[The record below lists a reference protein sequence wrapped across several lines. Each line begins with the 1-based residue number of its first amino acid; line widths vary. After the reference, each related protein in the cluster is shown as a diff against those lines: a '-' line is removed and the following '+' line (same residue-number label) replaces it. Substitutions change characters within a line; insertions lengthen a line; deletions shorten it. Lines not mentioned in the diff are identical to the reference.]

1 MVLCSR
7 LSLQIIT
14 GRIVKFASPVLGL
27 FRSRFHGSTWF
38 DPNKGQPRSRWK
50 CAPPAVSLLIMS
62 RSGRPR
68 TSHRL
73 LAEDCTSIH
82 PPNYISWPRNREGP
96 IHVDL
101 VATWPDGSNLTIP
114 VDLTSTKTPSGGLRA
129 WFLCPNCSRRC
140 GKLFVVDEND
150 REFRCRL
157 CLDLAYRVQYRKS
170 MRHRVFRLVRK
181 WLAEEQRRQQAQTKI

>member
-1 MVLCSR
+1 
-7 LSLQIIT
+7 
-14 GRIVKFASPVLGL
+14 
-27 FRSRFHGSTWF
+27 
-38 DPNKGQPRSRWK
+38 
-50 CAPPAVSLLIMS
+50 MS

-157 CLDLAYRVQYRKS
+157 CLDLAYRVQYRNRCGIGCSDLSESGWRKNNVGS
-170 MRHRVFRLVRK
+170 KPKPRSERRVS
-181 WLAEEQRRQQAQTKI
+181 